1 MYSLILIPLQ
11 NPDEQLSLVE
21 AGLLQ
26 CAVKALHKLY
36 TLRLGQPNMDQS
48 ILELLAGIGERALK
62 SVGQI
67 NVSCKAKQL
76 YNTLILL
83 LPFLSSFG
91 TYSTCWPSTRT
102 NSPR

>member
-1 MYSLILIPLQ
+1 M
-11 NPDEQLSLVE
+11 E

-26 CAVKALHKLY
+26 CAVKALYKLY

-67 NVSCKAKQL
+67 NVSCKAK
-76 YNTLILL
+76 LL
-83 LPFLSSFG
+83 
-91 TYSTCWPSTRT
+91 
-102 NSPR
+102 